1 MLFAEVGF
9 PQTLAEFWAQFIG
22 DGASAH
28 PIVQFLKYAFAGG
41 IATIVHILT
50 FYTCC
55 WKLFPSLTQ
64 NDIVVRVLKA
74 KVIELPAE
82 QRARNAVYS
91 NIVAFFASNIVC
103 YIINRIFVFKPGEHN
118 VVVEFL
124 LFLAVSA
131 IAIFLGTAIMR
142 WLIKH
147 FNMQTTFAF
156 AANLVTS
163 LMLNYVLRKF
173 FIFAG

>member
-1 MLFAEVGF
+1 MLFAEIPF
-9 PQTLAEFWAQFIG
+9 PQTLAEFWSQFIG

-28 PIVQFLKYAFAGG
+28 PIIQFIKYAFAGG
-41 IATIVHILT
+41 IATVVHILT

-82 QRARNAVYS
+82 ARARNAVYS
-91 NIVAFFASNIVC
+91 NIAAFFASNIVC

>member
-28 PIVQFLKYAFAGG
+28 PFVQFLKYAFAGG
-41 IATIVHILT
+41 IATVVHILT

-55 WKLFPSLTQ
+55 WKIFPSLTQ
-64 NDIVVRVLKA
+64 NDIVVRIFKA
-74 KVIELPAE
+74 KVLELPAE

-103 YIINRIFVFKPGEHN
+103 YIINRIFVFQPGEHN

-131 IAIFLGTAIMR
+131 IAIVLGTAIMR
-142 WLIKH
+142 WLIKR
-147 FNMQTTFAF
+147 FDMQTTFAF

-163 LMLNYVLRKF
+163 LMFNYVLRKF

>member
-1 MLFAEVGF
+1 MIFAEIPF
-9 PQTLAEFWAQFIG
+9 PQTLAEFWSQFIG

-28 PIVQFLKYAFAGG
+28 PIIQFIKYAFAGG
-41 IATIVHILT
+41 IATVVHILT

-82 QRARNAVYS
+82 ARARNAVYS

-103 YIINRIFVFKPGEHN
+103 YIINRIFVFKSGEHN

>member
-1 MLFAEVGF
+1 MIFAEIPF
-9 PQTLAEFWAQFIG
+9 PQTLAEFWSQFIG

-28 PIVQFLKYAFAGG
+28 PIIQFIKYAFAGG
-41 IATIVHILT
+41 IATVVHILT

-82 QRARNAVYS
+82 ARARNAVFS

-156 AANLVTS
+156 AANLVAS

>member
-1 MLFAEVGF
+1 MIFAEIPF

-28 PIVQFLKYAFAGG
+28 PIIQFIKYAFAGG
-41 IATIVHILT
+41 IATVVHILT

-82 QRARNAVYS
+82 ARARNAVYS

-156 AANLVTS
+156 VANLVTS

>member
-1 MLFAEVGF
+1 MIFAEIPF

-28 PIVQFLKYAFAGG
+28 PIVQFIKYAFAGG
-41 IATIVHILT
+41 IATVVHILT

-64 NDIVVRVLKA
+64 NDIVVRLFKA
-74 KVIELPAE
+74 KIVELSAD
-82 QRARNAVYS
+82 QRAKNAVYS

-103 YIINRIFVFKPGEHN
+103 YIINRIFVFQPGEHN
-118 VVVEFL
+118 VVIEFL

-142 WLIKH
+142 WLIKRY
-147 FNMQTTFAF
+147 NMQTTIAF
-156 AANLVTS
+156 AANLFTS

>member
-9 PQTLAEFWAQFIG
+9 PQTLAEFWTQFIG

-41 IATIVHILT
+41 IATVVHILT

-64 NDIVVRVLKA
+64 NDIVVRIFKA
-74 KVIELPAE
+74 KVLELPAE

-91 NIVAFFASNIVC
+91 NVVAFFASNIVC
-103 YIINRIFVFKPGEHN
+103 YIINRIFVFQPGEHN
-118 VVVEFL
+118 VIVEFL

-131 IAIFLGTAIMR
+131 VAIVLGTAIMR
-142 WLIKH
+142 WLIKR
-147 FNMQTTFAF
+147 FDMQTTFAF

-163 LMLNYVLRKF
+163 LMFNYVLRKF

>member
-1 MLFAEVGF
+1 VF
-9 PQTLAEFWAQFIG
+9 
-22 DGASAH
+22 
-28 PIVQFLKYAFAGG
+28 
-41 IATIVHILT
+41 
-50 FYTCC
+50 
-55 WKLFPSLTQ
+55 
-64 NDIVVRVLKA
+64 KA

-82 QRARNAVYS
+82 ARARNAVYS

>member
-1 MLFAEVGF
+1 MLFAEIPF
-9 PQTLAEFWAQFIG
+9 PQTLAEFWSQFIG

-28 PIVQFLKYAFAGG
+28 PIIQFIKYAFAGG
-41 IATIVHILT
+41 IATVVHILT

-82 QRARNAVYS
+82 ARARNAVYS

-142 WLIKH
+142 WLIKR
-147 FNMQTTFAF
+147 FDMQTTFAF

-163 LMLNYVLRKF
+163 LMFNYVLRKF

>member
-28 PIVQFLKYAFAGG
+28 PIIQFIKYAFAGG
-41 IATIVHILT
+41 IATVVHILT

>member
-9 PQTLAEFWAQFIG
+9 PQTFAEFWAQFIG

-41 IATIVHILT
+41 IATVVHILT

-142 WLIKH
+142 WLIKR
-147 FNMQTTFAF
+147 FDMQTTFAF

-163 LMLNYVLRKF
+163 LMFNYVLRKF

>member
-1 MLFAEVGF
+1 MIFAEIPF
-9 PQTLAEFWAQFIG
+9 PQTLAEFWSQFIG

-28 PIVQFLKYAFAGG
+28 PIIQFIKYAFAGG
-41 IATIVHILT
+41 IATVVHILT

-91 NIVAFFASNIVC
+91 NVVAFFASNIVC
-103 YIINRIFVFKPGEHN
+103 YIINRIFVFQPGEHN

>member
-9 PQTLAEFWAQFIG
+9 PQTFAEFWAQFIG

-28 PIVQFLKYAFAGG
+28 PTVQFLKYAFAGG

-55 WKLFPSLTQ
+55 WKFFPSLTQ
-64 NDIVVRVLKA
+64 KDIVVRVFKA
-74 KVIELPAE
+74 KVPELSVE

-103 YIINRIFVFKPGEHN
+103 YIVNRIFVFQPGEHN
-118 VVVEFL
+118 VIVEFL

-131 IAIFLGTAIMR
+131 VAIVLGTAIMR
-142 WLIKH
+142 WLIKR
-147 FNMQTTFAF
+147 FDMQTTLAF
-156 AANLVTS
+156 GANLLTS
-163 LMLNYVLRKF
+163 LMFNYVLRKY

>member
-41 IATIVHILT
+41 IATVVHILT

-74 KVIELPAE
+74 KVLELPAE

-103 YIINRIFVFKPGEHN
+103 YIINRIFVFQPGEHN
-118 VVVEFL
+118 VIVEFL

-131 IAIFLGTAIMR
+131 IAIVLGTAIMR
-142 WLIKH
+142 WLIKR
-147 FNMQTTFAF
+147 FDMQTTFAF

-163 LMLNYVLRKF
+163 LMFNYVLRKF

>member
-1 MLFAEVGF
+1 MIFAEIPF
-9 PQTLAEFWAQFIG
+9 PQTLTEFWAQFIG

-28 PIVQFLKYAFAGG
+28 PIIQFIKYAFAGG
-41 IATIVHILT
+41 IATVVHILT

-74 KVIELPAE
+74 KVMELPAE
-82 QRARNAVYS
+82 ARARNAVYS

>member
-1 MLFAEVGF
+1 MIFAEIPF
-9 PQTLAEFWAQFIG
+9 PQTLAEFWSQFIG

-28 PIVQFLKYAFAGG
+28 PIIQFIKYAFAGG
-41 IATIVHILT
+41 IATVVHILT

-82 QRARNAVYS
+82 ARARNAVYS

-142 WLIKH
+142 WLIKR
-147 FNMQTTFAF
+147 FDMQTTFAF

-163 LMLNYVLRKF
+163 LMFNYVLRKF

>member
-1 MLFAEVGF
+1 MIFAEIPF
-9 PQTLAEFWAQFIG
+9 PQTLAEFWSQFIG

-28 PIVQFLKYAFAGG
+28 PIIQFIKYAFAGG
-41 IATIVHILT
+41 IATVVHILT

-82 QRARNAVYS
+82 ARARNAVYS

-131 IAIFLGTAIMR
+131 FAIFLGTAIMR